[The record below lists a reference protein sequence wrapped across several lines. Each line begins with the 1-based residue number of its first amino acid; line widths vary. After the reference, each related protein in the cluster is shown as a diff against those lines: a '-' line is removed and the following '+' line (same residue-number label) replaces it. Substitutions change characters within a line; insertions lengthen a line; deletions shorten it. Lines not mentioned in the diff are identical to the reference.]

1 MRCSS
6 LKWHF
11 WICHGCATFCTFSW
25 TGDHSLGWT
34 WTSFAKRKEKKRQE
48 QMPGAKDAGNQ
59 RGHHSLLKG
68 LISQGHVFFSGSTS
82 QVLLFTWAA
91 IRWGRWGSN
100 KQVLPERPRP
110 HPSDHTRSE
119 STQNSSRGHCGVRN
133 HTKSC
138 QEEISPDWIPA
149 AKPLNSAL
157 LEQNRKNV
165 TADGQVGE
173 DGQLPFPALL
183 FPPLAVHHTG
193 SHTGSSFW
201 HAVNSLTSHS
211 PLRQALSGPST

>member
-1 MRCSS
+1 MWCSS

-25 TGDHSLGWT
+25 TGDHSRGWI

-59 RGHHSLLKG
+59 WGRHSLLKG

-100 KQVLPERPRP
+100 KQVRPERPRP

-119 STQNSSRGHCGVRN
+119 SNQNSSRGHCGVRN
-133 HTKSC
+133 HTKPC
-138 QEEISPDWIPA
+138 QEEISPESCCKAIEFCTVRAEQENCDCGWTGGGGWTA
-149 AKPLNSAL
+149 ALPCLSVSAPCCPPYRLSHRKWL
-157 LEQNRKNV
+157 LTCSQF
-165 TADGQVGE
+165 T
-173 DGQLPFPALL
+173 
-183 FPPLAVHHTG
+183 H
-193 SHTGSSFW
+193 
-201 HAVNSLTSHS
+201 
-211 PLRQALSGPST
+211 